1 MQDAL
6 ENGKAVVGGLERKV
20 VSGDRK
26 TKAGQESAKNAEI
39 QRLKEKALFKAT
51 LKKQPV
57 QNDGDDDDEWEDV
70 EEDFPHVKLDELLDG
85 MNNLKI
91 DDGSGEPDE
100 EF

>member
-1 MQDAL
+1 
-6 ENGKAVVGGLERKV
+6 
-20 VSGDRK
+20 
-26 TKAGQESAKNAEI
+26 
-39 QRLKEKALFKAT
+39 
-51 LKKQPV
+51 V